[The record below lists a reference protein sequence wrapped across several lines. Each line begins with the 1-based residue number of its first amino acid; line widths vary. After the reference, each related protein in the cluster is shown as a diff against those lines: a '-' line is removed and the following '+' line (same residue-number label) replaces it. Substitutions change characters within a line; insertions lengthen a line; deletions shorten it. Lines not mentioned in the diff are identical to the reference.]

1 MATDCSLKEFL
12 SHMRMICLY
21 KEVSVMLEAAFT
33 LHIMIGEYMYLIHII
48 IQNSYLVL
56 LQDLEFISVL
66 DNKRLPALTSECQP
80 SIH

>member
-1 MATDCSLKEFL
+1 
-12 SHMRMICLY
+12 
-21 KEVSVMLEAAFT
+21 MLEAAFT
-33 LHIMIGEYMYLIHII
+33 LHIMIGKYMYLIHII

>member
-1 MATDCSLKEFL
+1 
-12 SHMRMICLY
+12 
-21 KEVSVMLEAAFT
+21 MLEAAFR

-48 IQNSYLVL
+48 IQNSYLIL

-66 DNKRLPALTSECQP
+66 DNKRLTALTSECQP